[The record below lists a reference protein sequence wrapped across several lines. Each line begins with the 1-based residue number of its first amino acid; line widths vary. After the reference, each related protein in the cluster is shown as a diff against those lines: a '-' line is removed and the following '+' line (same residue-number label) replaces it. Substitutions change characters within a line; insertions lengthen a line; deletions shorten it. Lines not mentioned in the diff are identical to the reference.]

1 VLTATYNY
9 WLVVT
14 SLVIAIVDSY
24 VSLSVARHLARSR
37 GLGAF
42 GWLLFGA
49 LPMGFGVWSMHF
61 IGMLAFDIGTPLGYD
76 LWLTTLSMVP
86 IIVAA
91 GAVMWVLTRGAMSLR
106 RLLLCGTILGS
117 GIGAMHYTGMAAM
130 RMEPGIIWND
140 WRVAFSVLFAI
151 IGSTVSLA
159 VAAKVN
165 NERHRAHR
173 LAHRWAAATLMG
185 GSIAGTHYLAMSA
198 GEFPYGSWCLSASS
212 ILRGNWIGLAVA
224 AISLSV
230 LLFTL
235 TMALLRQHGR
245 LRERRMDAALS
256 RAKNA
261 LAFQAFHDGLTHL
274 PNRTYLMDT
283 LSRLL
288 KESDGPVA
296 VLFVDLDGF
305 KAINDSL
312 GHHAGDDFLRSV
324 AHALRESVRERD
336 IVSRFGG
343 DEFVVVLRSYRS
355 SDNLN
360 AICQKVLDLVSR
372 PVLIA
377 GHTVTVTPSIGVA
390 VAPNDGD
397 DADTLMRNADTAMY
411 SVKEL
416 GKAGFRFFEHS
427 MHTLARERLTLSQEL
442 REALHLG
449 AIEVHYQPQ
458 NDLRTG
464 ELAGLEALARW
475 NHPTRGMISPTI
487 FVPIAERSGLV
498 AALGAHVLK
507 VVIQHLTC
515 WKTLDFEPPHV
526 AINLSPQ
533 ELRDP
538 TFADSVHDCV
548 ASHSID
554 PARIRFEITES
565 TAMRDPDIT
574 LRQLEQ
580 LRQKGFMLSIDDFG
594 TGYSSLSYL
603 RQLPTGT
610 VKIDRSFIHGSSYNR
625 EDREITEAIVALT
638 KKLRLETVAEGVES
652 EAQATWLKEI
662 GCDIAQGFF
671 FAMPMEA
678 GDLLRHLGVHE
689 GAMPAP
695 C

>member
-14 SLVIAIVDSY
+14 SLVIATVDSY
-24 VSLSVARHLARSR
+24 VSFSVARHLARSR
-37 GLGAF
+37 GRGAF
-42 GWLLFGA
+42 GWLLLGA

-61 IGMLAFDIGTPLGYD
+61 VGMLALDIGTPLGYD
-76 LWLTTLSMVP
+76 FWLTACSMLL
-86 IIVAA
+86 IVIAA
-91 GAVMWVLTRGAMSLR
+91 GGVMWVMTRGAMSLM
-106 RLLLCGTILGS
+106 RLLLCGTLLGG

-130 RMEPGIIWND
+130 RMDPGIIWNY
-140 WRVAFSVLFAI
+140 WRVALSLLFAI

-165 NERHRAHR
+165 NERQRAHR
-173 LAHRWAAATLMG
+173 VALRWAAATLMG
-185 GSIAGTHYLAMSA
+185 GSIAGTHYLAMFA
-198 GEFPYGSWCLSASS
+198 GEFPYGSWCLSAGSV
-212 ILRGNWIGLAVA
+212 LRGHRLGFAVA
-224 AISLSV
+224 TISLCV
-230 LLFTL
+230 LLFT
-235 TMALLRQHGR
+235 MAMTLLRQHGSR
-245 LRERRMDAALS
+245 RERRMDAELS
-256 RAKNA
+256 RAKSA
-261 LAFQAFHDGLTHL
+261 LAFQAYHDGLTHL

-288 KESDGPVA
+288 KESDGPIA

-324 AHALRESVRERD
+324 AQALRESVRERD

-343 DEFVVVLRSYRS
+343 DEFAVVLRSYRS
-355 SDNLN
+355 ADNLN

-372 PVLIA
+372 PVVIA

-390 VAPNDGD
+390 VAPDDGD

-411 SVKEL
+411 TVKEL

-449 AIEVHYQPQ
+449 MIEVHYQPQ

-475 NHPTRGMISPTI
+475 NHPTRGMISPSV

-507 VVIQHLTC
+507 IVIEHLTS
-515 WKTLDFEPPHV
+515 WKTMRFEPPHV

-538 TFADSVHDCV
+538 TFADNVHERV
-548 ASHSID
+548 ALHSID

-565 TAMRDPDIT
+565 TAMRDPEVT

-580 LRQKGFMLSIDDFG
+580 LRQKGFLLSIDDFG

-610 VKIDRSFIHGSSYNR
+610 VKIDRSFIQGSSQNH

-652 EAQATWLKEI
+652 EAQAAWLKEI

-671 FAMPMEA
+671 FAKPMEA
-678 GDLLRHLGVHE
+678 GDLLRHLGVGE
-689 GAMPAP
+689 NAVPEP